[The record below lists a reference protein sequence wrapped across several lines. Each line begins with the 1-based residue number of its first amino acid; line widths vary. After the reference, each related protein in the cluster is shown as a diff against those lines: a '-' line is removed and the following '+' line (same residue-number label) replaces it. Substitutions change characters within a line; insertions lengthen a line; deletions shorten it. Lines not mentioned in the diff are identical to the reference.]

1 MIAKKINSSTIR
13 CNNSY
18 EAKPLER
25 VLEEVTTMNQ
35 PIEMDAPL
43 IYTERKDGVRA
54 QYDIRTDRFEIGA
67 DAMNKIATEL
77 QNRRNKKV
85 EDNSESKTE
94 PNKTAEK

>member
-1 MIAKKINSSTIR
+1 MIPKKINKSTIR

-25 VLEEVTTMNQ
+25 VLEEITTMNQ

-67 DAMNKIATEL
+67 DAMNKIANEL
-77 QNRRNKKV
+77 QDRRNKKI
-85 EDNSESKTE
+85 EAKSEVKTE
-94 PNKTAEK
+94 LNKPAEK